1 VANRSQG
8 NPFSGNQLGI
18 LGEFYQNG
26 RLAWRLFRDRRVP
39 SLLKL
44 VVPGVMGA
52 YLLMPIDLLP
62 DLVPILGQLDD
73 LAVLA
78 LAVKLFIEL
87 SPQEVVQELRY
98 GLAQRG
104 KTAPP
109 GATGEPR
116 KAGAGEVVDADYRV
130 VE

>member
-98 GLAQRG
+98 GLAQG
-104 KTAPP
+104 GNTAPP

>member
-1 VANRSQG
+1 MVNRSQG
-8 NPFSGNQLGI
+8 NPVSGNQFGI
-18 LGEFYQNG
+18 LGELYQNG

-52 YLLMPIDLLP
+52 YLLMPIDLVP

-98 GLAQRG
+98 GSAQRG
-104 KTAPP
+104 KAAPP
-109 GATGEPR
+109 GVTGEPP
-116 KAGAGEVVDADYRV
+116 KAGFGEVVDAEYRV
-130 VE
+130 IE

>member
-1 VANRSQG
+1 MANR
-8 NPFSGNQLGI
+8 SGNQLGI
-18 LGEFYQNG
+18 IGELFQNG

-52 YLLMPIDLLP
+52 YLLMPIDLFP
-62 DLVPILGQLDD
+62 DLIPILGQLDD

-78 LAVKLFIEL
+78 LAVKLFVEL
-87 SPQEVVQELRY
+87 APQDVVRELRL
-98 GLAQRG
+98 GLSQRDIPV
-104 KTAPP
+104 PP
-109 GATGEPR
+109 SAGRQTGS
-116 KAGAGEVVDADYRV
+116 GEVVDAEYRV